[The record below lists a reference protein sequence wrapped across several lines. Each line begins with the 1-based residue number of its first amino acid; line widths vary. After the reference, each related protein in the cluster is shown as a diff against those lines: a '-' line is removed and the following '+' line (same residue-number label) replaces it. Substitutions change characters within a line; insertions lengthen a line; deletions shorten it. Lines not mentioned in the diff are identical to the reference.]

1 MTLVS
6 YEQLLRAPCREPDHV
21 SPIDGV
27 SEPDWRWYPGAS
39 AAAADPVKLGSCGER
54 ADRGSAQVLVL
65 VIHGGCWSE
74 AFDRTHLMPFC
85 TYLSGRVRM
94 CCYQSI
100 GDVARLEQDGQA
112 PFQM

>member
-54 ADRGSAQVLVL
+54 ADRGAP
-65 VIHGGCWSE
+65 
-74 AFDRTHLMPFC
+74 R
-85 TYLSGRVRM
+85 YLFLLSMAGAGLQPLIALILCRFVP
-94 CCYQSI
+94 I
-100 GDVARLEQDGQA
+100 
-112 PFQM
+112 